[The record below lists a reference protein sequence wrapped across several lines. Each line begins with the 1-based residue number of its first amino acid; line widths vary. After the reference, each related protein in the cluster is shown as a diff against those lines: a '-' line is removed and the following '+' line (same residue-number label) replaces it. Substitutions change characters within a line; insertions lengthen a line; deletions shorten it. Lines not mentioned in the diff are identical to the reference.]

1 MLVAVVEKVTV
12 VKNYN
17 LYIELTS
24 SIAALVVISCGSDCV
39 SVIRSDRDNLDLGY
53 SEHCG
58 TVEPPLKRI
67 REPANPRTREPAN
80 GSTIFR
86 DRYGNNGVLSNE
98 CVFLGNNMLRCVSS
112 T

>member
-1 MLVAVVEKVTV
+1 MAKALNLAAAPTQIHVGCRGRKSHTV

-17 LYIELTS
+17 LYIKLTS

-39 SVIRSDRDNLDLGY
+39 SVIRSDHDNLELGY

-67 REPANPRTREPAN
+67 REPANP
-80 GSTIFR
+80 
-86 DRYGNNGVLSNE
+86 
-98 CVFLGNNMLRCVSS
+98 
-112 T
+112 